1 MIELASTDRDALV
14 VHAQEEYPN
23 ECCGVLVGAGNRVRQ
38 LYRTVNADHS
48 PVTYRVDPRDLL
60 RIFQELDDAGL
71 EMVGIY
77 HSHTHSPAYPSPTDV
92 SYARGYPEAAYVI
105 VSLADRR
112 APVVR
117 SFRIADGQIAE
128 EEVVTREAPVED
140 QEGSADQGG
149 QGADVY

>member
-1 MIELASTDRDALV
+1 MIELTSSHREALIAHARD
-14 VHAQEEYPN
+14 ESPN
-23 ECCGVLVGAGNRVRQ
+23 ECCGLLVGAGNRVQRIH
-38 LYRTVNADHS
+38 RTANAEHS

-92 SYARGYPEAAYVI
+92 GYARGYPEAAYVI
-105 VSLADRR
+105 VSLADPA

-117 SFRIADGQIAE
+117 SFRITDGRIAE
-128 EEVVTREAPVED
+128 EEVVLRETAVED
-140 QEGSADQGG
+140 QGG
-149 QGADVY
+149 